1 MNCNTVQLCSTDVL
15 RGPQVV
21 EAVLSKESQ
30 SRAIDHK
37 VLRGLLFA
45 LLCYIKHY

>member
-1 MNCNTVQLCSTDVL
+1 MNCNAVQLCSNDIL

-30 SRAIDHK
+30 SRAIDRK
-37 VLRGLLFA
+37 VLRELLFT